1 MLFNLHGSSITHK
14 NLGNWTPQ
22 KFTTICPV
30 GMWWDMRNVTT
41 LHDTQFIYFN
51 CHHSKA
57 SKNPHAGFP
66 LNWYIGSLALL
77 LHWSNVR
84 RHSLKPPVRPKQWAT
99 KVRHKT
105 IYHRVL
111 SPPTPGEEVWL
122 GQQDNIN
129 YIHAKVQVLSCHG
142 SRDLRWK
149 FGNCVKWSLFSHPI
163 TWNDYHIA

>member
-1 MLFNLHGSSITHK
+1 
-14 NLGNWTPQ
+14 
-22 KFTTICPV
+22 
-30 GMWWDMRNVTT
+30 MRNVTT

-57 SKNPHAGFP
+57 SKNSHAGFP
-66 LNWYIGSLALL
+66 LNWYIGSLDLL

-99 KVRHKT
+99 KVRHKA
-105 IYHRVL
+105 IYHRML

-142 SRDLRWK
+142 SRYLRWK

-163 TWNDYHIA
+163 TMIITLRRYVYLEILRYHFVMLWGKAWLMKKCWTLLVLQ